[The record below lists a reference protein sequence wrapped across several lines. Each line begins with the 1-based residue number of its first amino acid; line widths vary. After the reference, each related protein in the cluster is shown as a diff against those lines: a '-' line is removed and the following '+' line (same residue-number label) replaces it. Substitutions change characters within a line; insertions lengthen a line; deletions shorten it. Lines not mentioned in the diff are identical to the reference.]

1 MKEILKKEDM
11 YILKLRH
18 LYESFGYIHY
28 KMNKFEEYDLYAKNK
43 DFLASS
49 NIITFTD
56 TNGKLLAL
64 KPDVTLSIIKNY
76 KPSPSAIQKV
86 YYNENIYRTSK
97 STKTYKEILQM
108 GLECIGD
115 LNVYNISEVLILAA
129 KSLSI
134 LSDNYILDISH
145 IGIIRGFL
153 QMLEL
158 SSKDEKKLLSLIQ
171 EKNCHGIKAM
181 SKELDISKEMTDNII
196 KLVSAYG
203 HTDNVLNT
211 LKSMCFNDTI
221 TSAVD
226 QLACICKL
234 LKNQG
239 FDKIHLD
246 FSITGDMSYYNGI
259 LFRGYIDGIPSG
271 ILSGGQ
277 YGELMDKM
285 NKHTG
290 AIGFA
295 INMALIESFDD
306 DKDDYDVD
314 ILLLYDRDAE
324 PEKVATAV
332 TNLIND
338 GFSVQAQISVPEKL
352 RYNKILKLTGGGL
365 TEIESDN

>member
-1 MKEILKKEDM
+1 M
-11 YILKLRH
+11 
-18 LYESFGYIHY
+18 
-28 KMNKFEEYDLYAKNK
+28 
-43 DFLASS
+43 
-49 NIITFTD
+49 
-56 TNGKLLAL
+56 
-64 KPDVTLSIIKNY
+64 
-76 KPSPSAIQKV
+76 
-86 YYNENIYRTSK
+86 
-97 STKTYKEILQM
+97 
-108 GLECIGD
+108 
-115 LNVYNISEVLILAA
+115 
-129 KSLSI
+129 
-134 LSDNYILDISH
+134 
-145 IGIIRGFL
+145 
-153 QMLEL
+153 
-158 SSKDEKKLLSLIQ
+158 
-171 EKNCHGIKAM
+171 
-181 SKELDISKEMTDNII
+181 
-196 KLVSAYG
+196 
-203 HTDNVLNT
+203 
-211 LKSMCFNDTI
+211 
-221 TSAVD
+221 
-226 QLACICKL
+226 

>member
-1 MKEILKKEDM
+1 M
-11 YILKLRH
+11 
-18 LYESFGYIHY
+18 
-28 KMNKFEEYDLYAKNK
+28 
-43 DFLASS
+43 
-49 NIITFTD
+49 
-56 TNGKLLAL
+56 
-64 KPDVTLSIIKNY
+64 
-76 KPSPSAIQKV
+76 
-86 YYNENIYRTSK
+86 
-97 STKTYKEILQM
+97 
-108 GLECIGD
+108 
-115 LNVYNISEVLILAA
+115 
-129 KSLSI
+129 
-134 LSDNYILDISH
+134 
-145 IGIIRGFL
+145 
-153 QMLEL
+153 
-158 SSKDEKKLLSLIQ
+158 
-171 EKNCHGIKAM
+171 
-181 SKELDISKEMTDNII
+181 
-196 KLVSAYG
+196 
-203 HTDNVLNT
+203 
-211 LKSMCFNDTI
+211 
-221 TSAVD
+221 
-226 QLACICKL
+226 

-239 FDKIHLD
+239 FDNIHLD